1 MQRCLKVPRKIT
13 APEIAWSMIDV
24 ENPEPLVTPLMSIA
38 GILQRLKSS
47 VSDEPEFDEVS

>member
-1 MQRCLKVPRKIT
+1 
-13 APEIAWSMIDV
+13 MIDV